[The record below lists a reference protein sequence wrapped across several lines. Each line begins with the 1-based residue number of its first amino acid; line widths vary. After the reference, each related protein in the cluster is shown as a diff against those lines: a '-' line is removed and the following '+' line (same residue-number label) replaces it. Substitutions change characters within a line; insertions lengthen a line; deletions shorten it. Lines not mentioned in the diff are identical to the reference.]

1 MIKQY
6 FKIRRFHR
14 VILSS
19 VSSSERR
26 ISIFFFLLPRFAS
39 HFLVVAKEIRG
50 IDSFPICVYE
60 EPSPLVPRLLERKL
74 RRRAMPLPFVTE
86 TYREAAGSFS
96 RQKRFPAK
104 RERRRGAREPVSP
117 FLVRKE
123 DFPPYVLARFFT
135 LSARASPRPFPLG
148 GFAQTFPRRSDRR
161 RGRHF
166 LLSFSFRSRTARAF
180 PFAGE
185 RTSERVVF
193 LFPGFERGRA
203 GRTVCQVK

>member
-123 DFPPYVLARFFT
+123 DFPPYVLARFLLCLRERLRALSHSGDSRRRFLAGPIDGVGAIFYFPF
-135 LSARASPRPFPLG
+135 LSAREPHG
-148 GFAQTFPRRSDRR
+148 
-161 RGRHF
+161 
-166 LLSFSFRSRTARAF
+166 LSRL
-180 PFAGE
+180 PE
-185 RTSERVVF
+185 SERASGWF
-193 LFPGFERGRA
+193 FYSLASNEDEQGAPCA
-203 GRTVCQVK
+203 K